1 MVQLITY
8 FSSQV
13 DLIDEQQRLLVDV
26 HLDSGVGGGSTTTTA
41 TRSEP
46 MSSSTAQHIV
56 AERKQQR
63 QALLVRRD
71 RINGER
77 ENQMLEK
84 KEILSMLEQLL
95 TLEARFVMLCVLFPL
110 FLLNFAHYSSRKL
123 GLQSNLVKSIRGN
136 TIFTGWVWKLFIR
149 ITFQPFS
156 S

>member
-1 MVQLITY
+1 MVQLIIY

-77 ENQMLEK
+77 ENQMMEK
-84 KEILSMLEQLL
+84 KEILLSLI
-95 TLEARFVMLCVLFPL
+95 
-110 FLLNFAHYSSRKL
+110 H
-123 GLQSNLVKSIRGN
+123 I
-136 TIFTGWVWKLFIR
+136 
-149 ITFQPFS
+149 
-156 S
+156 